1 MKRLV
6 YLSLIVLFSN
16 SLFAMPYNNIL
27 FSAFHKENKEF
38 EKKEQKNSDLHYFKA
53 RYYNAD
59 VGRFLSPDPHTL
71 NPRSLELNDPQTLN
85 PYVYCTNNPNK
96 YVDPN
101 GLWRTYVN
109 SGGAAYITREP
120 VIDAT
125 SRSLSEFG
133 PGVKLADT
141 YMRKVS
147 GDITRSG
154 KDWAFGV
161 IGIIPGGSHI
171 AAKVAS
177 TFLSGTSG
185 AGVVSAVET
194 AKHDQMKLG
203 MFTKLTGVEGS
214 QSITGG
220 IVKYNIGNVKKEEDI
235 YGLESYK
242 RMDDIDNFWT
252 DMDKVDWNFDKL
264 NTTLQDYYK
273 NEGIYDAWREVGTE
287 NY

>member
-101 GLWRTYVN
+101 GKFRVYAFANWNTSAKLEYTYQFEFTSPKQEIGSPIAKWIIRRTPIGKVFTIGEYAVKAAEAV
-109 SGGAAYITREP
+109 GAKRAGAGRIKSLKDP
-120 VIDAT
+120 VK
-125 SRSLSEFG
+125 EFRLEKAEAKTDPKAEKIYGEKFGKNQGRIG
-133 PGVKLADT
+133 PGIS
-141 YMRKVS
+141 RKEAE
-147 GDITRSG
+147 G
-154 KDWAFGV
+154 
-161 IGIIPGGSHI
+161 
-171 AAKVAS
+171 
-177 TFLSGTSG
+177 FLEE
-185 AGVVSAVET
+185 V
-194 AKHDQMKLG
+194 
-203 MFTKLTGVEGS
+203 
-214 QSITGG
+214 
-220 IVKYNIGNVKKEEDI
+220 EDI
-235 YGLESYK
+235 EGAENLYEYDRILDQADQDADRLWWNKIWDAALEK
-242 RMDDIDNFWT
+242 
-252 DMDKVDWNFDKL
+252 
-264 NTTLQDYYK
+264 
-273 NEGIYDAWREVGTE
+273 E
-287 NY
+287 